1 MLLQYPLNDA
11 RDKQLSNAYLT
22 SLLLQNLSQLASINY
37 DLLTKG
43 LKDDPPPKSE
53 T

>member
-1 MLLQYPLNDA
+1 MFTRFIISPLCLYA
-11 RDKQLSNAYLT
+11 HHFSKLF
-22 SLLLQNLSQLASINY
+22 LLQNLSQLASINY

-43 LKDDPPPKSE
+43 LKDEPPMKSD